1 MNPSEV
7 PVKKSRSTWKAALLL
22 LVVFLLGAGCGLGGS
37 MLLLRS
43 WIRLA
48 VTSPVNNHGPLD
60 KLASRIEYHLQ
71 RSLKLSDDELRA
83 VHEELAL
90 STRKA
95 KELRLRV
102 GDEARGLAEDTIVR
116 IGSHLPPDKQANLRK
131 QATARLEPWGL
142 LPGAKVETAPKKD

>member
-1 MNPSEV
+1 M
-7 PVKKSRSTWKAALLL
+7 LL
-22 LVVFLLGAGCGLGGS
+22 LVVFFLGAGCGIGGS
-37 MLLLRS
+37 MLLLRF

-48 VTSPVNNHGPLD
+48 VTSPVSNHGPLD
-60 KLASRIEYHLQ
+60 KLASRIENHLKH
-71 RSLKLSDDELRA
+71 SLKLSDDELRA

-116 IGSHLPPDKQANLRK
+116 IGSHLPSDKQANWRK

-142 LPGAKVETAPKKD
+142 MPSAKAETAPKKD